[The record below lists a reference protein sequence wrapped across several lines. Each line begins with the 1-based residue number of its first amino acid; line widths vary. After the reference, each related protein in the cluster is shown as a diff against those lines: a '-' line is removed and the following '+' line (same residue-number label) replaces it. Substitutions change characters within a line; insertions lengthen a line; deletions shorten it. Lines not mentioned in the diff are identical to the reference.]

1 MAIDKTIY
9 NNGINGRLSYWE
21 IDSLPSDYE
30 GLKSMFRDA
39 TCRRES
45 KERQNN
51 AWLEQQEKVRKE
63 LLERGAKEEFYSST
77 PPRPMSRHEEEKR
90 IMQVLTRASYGMS
103 REKAFA
109 SCDQYGVMTK
119 WQKFMVK
126 VKFIFNVKSWWNI
139 LMLRRNL
146 KKRWKEERKL
156 YRKQIKEDNY
166 RRKHPIVYGCGRA
179 SC

>member
-21 IDSLPSDYE
+21 IDSLPGDYE

-45 KERQNN
+45 TERQNN

-63 LLERGAKEEFYSST
+63 LLERGAKEEFYGST
-77 PPRPMSRHEEEKR
+77 PPRPMSRLEEEKR

-126 VKFIFNVKSWWNI
+126 AKFIFNLKSWWNI

-166 RRKHPIVYGCGRA
+166 RRKRPIIYGCGMA